1 MVAPAG
7 FNGMLR
13 IFAEQIDIWVQ
24 KWLDKNTVIENSSIQ
39 EDFPT
44 VFFFMVFFY
53 FPTISMLFNDSKDM
67 SSYKQ
72 IICR

>member
-13 IFAEQIDIWVQ
+13 IFAEQIDIWLQ
-24 KWLDKNTVIENSSIQ
+24 KWLDKNTVIGNSSIQ

-44 VFFFMVFFY
+44 FQQYMHL
-53 FPTISMLFNDSKDM
+53 IFNDFFTF
-67 SSYKQ
+67 Q
-72 IICR
+72 

>member
-13 IFAEQIDIWVQ
+13 IFAEQIDIWLQ

-44 VFFFMVFFY
+44 VFYFLWFFFTFQQYQCYLMT
-53 FPTISMLFNDSKDM
+53 PK
-67 SSYKQ
+67 
-72 IICR
+72 ICHLINK